1 MSLGKRLRRVVID
14 ILDFRDRR
22 SLAPISAD
30 ELHQDLLLLSF
41 RIVGVVSLRR
51 HRETVVVSCWI
62 NLTEFP
68 SPLCVAKISLGGL
81 VELAHGIGLRGW
93 TRKALSTSPLLS
105 SLPPDLKRREQL
117 DDNELVD
124 WLRRPVSIARKEV
137 VFTNAFRRWGSG
149 GRMARLCKQGGGA
162 RAKGRLLYCGS
173 VQFAIE
179 RSDQVLESSGGS
191 FDVPK
196 ICDPACGSGQFLVH
210 CAEALSLRLEHREG
224 CADPASTV
232 IAHSLYGI
240 DLDPVAVE
248 NCRFAL
254 LERCANPDA
263 VWQLVWEHVRQGDTL
278 TIL

>member
-1 MSLGKRLRRVVID
+1 M
-14 ILDFRDRR
+14 
-22 SLAPISAD
+22 
-30 ELHQDLLLLSF
+30 
-41 RIVGVVSLRR
+41 
-51 HRETVVVSCWI
+51 
-62 NLTEFP
+62 
-68 SPLCVAKISLGGL
+68 
-81 VELAHGIGLRGW
+81 VELAHGIGLRGAGLE
-93 TRKALSTSPLLS
+93 RQLSTSPLLS

-124 WLRRPVSIARKEV
+124 WLRRLSQHSHEER
-137 VFTNAFRRWGSG
+137 
-149 GRMARLCKQGGGA
+149 GRIYERFLSLGLGWKNGKVGFVNRAGGA
-162 RAKGRLLYCGS
+162 RKQRGVYYTPADL

-263 VWQLVWEHVRQGDTL
+263 VWQLVWEHVRQGDTPTTL
-278 TIL
+278 